1 VPSDTNYKKQFAK
14 TIRQIISRSLVIFGF
29 IALFAISGI
38 VGIVVYK
45 KAPVEIWGMKIG
57 YQMEENQ
64 SKDIPF
70 LITEVQQLKEQSKLL
85 EKRLVKLLNENELQ
99 TNQLKECKDQFHL
112 NSKG

>member
-1 VPSDTNYKKQFAK
+1 MPIDTYYKKPFTK
-14 TIRQIISRSLVIFGF
+14 TIGKTISQLLIIIGLIGF
-29 IALFAISGI
+29 FSISGI